1 MKDTK
6 RRMMPL
12 TFYDRTGLEQDLE
25 AQAAKGWLLEK
36 CAATG
41 WLYRR
46 IEPAKIHF
54 SVVYFHAVDIFDP
67 RPSDK
72 QQRFQE
78 FCEYTGWE
86 LIASNAQMQIFCN
99 RREHP
104 IPIETDPVIEVENIH
119 KSVKKTMIP
128 AYLSNLILA
137 VMQIGLS
144 AQRFSWDPLTE
155 LLSLPSMLATLFWCL
170 DVFFWT
176 ILLGLYFSWH
186 RKAKAAAEDGHFFE
200 TKSTDLFQILMIIT
214 SSLAVLFMYLSF
226 GSWTVLLVGVLMVIG
241 ILSLTA
247 VMVWLSNRMKKAN
260 VSARTN
266 RLITYTF
273 AVLMS
278 FVLCGCVIW
287 LVVSVHS
294 AENDPAAHAETYEY
308 NGWTYY
314 IYDDPIPLRIEDLI
328 DTDYDGYSY
337 EIISDDSS
345 PLLSRF
351 EARQKTRYD
360 ALTEPEMQYCI
371 VQVKFPLL
379 YDWVL
384 TEMLDEF
391 DHNYAYPE
399 DDPNWKEDQSI
410 DPSPWGA
417 EEVYQL
423 ILDGEDQAR
432 YLLCYENVIIE
443 IDLDWMPTAE
453 QMATISQKLIP

>member
-6 RRMMPL
+6 RSLMPL
-12 TFYDRTGLEQDLE
+12 TFYDRTGLEKDLE
-25 AQAAKGWLLEK
+25 EQAAKGWLLEK
-36 CAATG
+36 CSATG

-54 SVVYFHAVDIFDP
+54 SVVYFPAVDIFDP

-128 AYLSNLILA
+128 AYFSNLILA

-186 RKAKAAAEDGHFFE
+186 RKAKAAAEDGHFLE

-247 VMVWLSNRMKKAN
+247 VMVWLSNRMKKCN

-266 RLITYTF
+266 HLYICSPDVFRSLRLCHL
-273 AVLMS
+273 AGSQCS
-278 FVLCGCVIW
+278 FGRKRSCC
-287 LVVSVHS
+287 SCR
-294 AENDPAAHAETYEY
+294 N
-308 NGWTYY
+308 
-314 IYDDPIPLRIEDLI
+314 LRI
-328 DTDYDGYSY
+328 
-337 EIISDDSS
+337 
-345 PLLSRF
+345 
-351 EARQKTRYD
+351 
-360 ALTEPEMQYCI
+360 
-371 VQVKFPLL
+371 
-379 YDWVL
+379 
-384 TEMLDEF
+384 
-391 DHNYAYPE
+391 
-399 DDPNWKEDQSI
+399 
-410 DPSPWGA
+410 
-417 EEVYQL
+417 
-423 ILDGEDQAR
+423 
-432 YLLCYENVIIE
+432 
-443 IDLDWMPTAE
+443 
-453 QMATISQKLIP
+453 